1 MVTLNKFIKELNMQ
15 VIYGPEGYE
24 NIEIKS
30 NEINRPGMQF
40 CGYYKKFKDG
50 RIQIIG
56 IQEWEY
62 LKELSPEARTEAL
75 EKLFKRDFP
84 AIIFSNNNFVFFEVT
99 ELAKKYGVTVLST
112 ARNTTRLITD
122 MILYMDIMFAP
133 KVRVHGVLLD
143 IYGVG
148 VLITGESG
156 VGKSET
162 ALELIERGHK
172 LVSDDSVIVRNI
184 GGALKG
190 RSPEVT
196 KYFMEI
202 RGVGIVDVG
211 RMFGIGSVMD
221 ERPIDL
227 IVKLELWNE
236 EKDYERL
243 GIDDRTV
250 KVLGQDVIEYNIP
263 VRPGRNSALII
274 EAATKSYKQKMY
286 GYNPGIE
293 LNERIMKQIA
303 TRKRGRQQ

>member
-1 MVTLNKFIKELNMQ
+1 MVTLNKFIKDLNMQ
-15 VIYGPEGYE
+15 IIYAPEGYE
-24 NIEIKS
+24 NIEITS

-40 CGYYKKFKDG
+40 CGYYKKFSEG

-62 LKELSPEARTEAL
+62 LKEMNSEARTEAL

-84 AIIFSNNNFVFFEVT
+84 AIIFSNNSFVFYEVT
-99 ELAKKYGVTVLST
+99 ELAKKYGITVLCTS
-112 ARNTTRLITD
+112 RNTTRLITD
-122 MILYMDIMFAP
+122 MILYMDIMLAP
-133 KVRVHGVLLD
+133 KMRVHGVLLD

-172 LVSDDSVIVRNI
+172 LVSDDSVIVRNV

-227 IVKLELWNE
+227 IVKLELWDE

-250 KVLGQDVIEYNIP
+250 KVLGQDVIEYTIP

-303 TRKRGRQQ
+303 TRKRGQQ

>member
-1 MVTLNKFIKELNMQ
+1 MVTLNKFIKDLNMQ
-15 VIYGPEGYE
+15 IIYAPEGYE

-62 LKELSPEARTEAL
+62 LKELSPEDRKEAL

-84 AIIFSNNNFVFFEVT
+84 AIIFSNNNFVFYEVT

-227 IVKLELWNE
+227 IVKLELWDE